1 MLLEMKLTVVRR
13 KFNKIEALEVIFVVV
28 ETILYDE
35 ILFLVILGID
45 MIFFEETKRF
55 LIL

>member
-1 MLLEMKLTVVRR
+1 MKLIVVRR

-28 ETILYDE
+28 EIILYDE

-55 LIL
+55 LIY